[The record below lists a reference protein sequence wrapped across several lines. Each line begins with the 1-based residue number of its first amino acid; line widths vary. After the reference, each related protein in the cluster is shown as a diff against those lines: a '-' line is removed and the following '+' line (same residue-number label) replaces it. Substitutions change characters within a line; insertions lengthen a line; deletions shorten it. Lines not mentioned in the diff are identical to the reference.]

1 MSYIVKKE
9 SLFLQTNLY
18 PQIKRGDLVRKGK
31 YSVNPVQNFGEYS
44 TFHIEIKLD
53 NLLRIYIMIYTL
65 QDTVKLY
72 ERRGG

>member
-1 MSYIVKKE
+1 MGAV
-9 SLFLQTNLY
+9 
-18 PQIKRGDLVRKGK
+18 PIKTVSILH
-31 YSVNPVQNFGEYS
+31 S
-44 TFHIEIKLD
+44 HIEIKLD